1 MKSLSTATEYE
12 CRDASHAGSWYSE
25 DEKQLDK
32 ELSGYIDKAK
42 KELPSGCK
50 LKGVIG
56 PHAGFYYSGPTAA
69 WAYINIDPTQYQRV
83 ILLGPSHHVYL
94 DNCAL
99 SKANRYATPLG
110 DIEIDRETTQE
121 IEKLG
126 NFIYMSKK
134 VDEQEHSLEMHIPYI
149 KKIFGDHP
157 FKLVPIMI
165 GNLSAAKEKEF
176 GKKLAPY
183 LLDD

>member
-1 MKSLSTATEYE
+1 M
-12 CRDASHAGSWYSE
+12 
-25 DEKQLDK
+25 
-32 ELSGYIDKAK
+32 
-42 KELPSGCK
+42 
-50 LKGVIG
+50 
-56 PHAGFYYSGPTAA
+56 
-69 WAYINIDPTQYQRV
+69 
-83 ILLGPSHHVYL
+83 

-149 KKIFGDHP
+149 KKIFDDHP